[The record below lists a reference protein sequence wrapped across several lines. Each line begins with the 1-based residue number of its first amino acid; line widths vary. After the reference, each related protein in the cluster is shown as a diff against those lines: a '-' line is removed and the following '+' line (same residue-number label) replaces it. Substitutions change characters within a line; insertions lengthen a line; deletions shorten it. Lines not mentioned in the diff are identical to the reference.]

1 MAEAS
6 KKRKVPMRVTA
17 KVKVSRKEYT
27 YEALS
32 PGEKAYVA
40 TTLAFLDMESTP
52 ARRDALA
59 ALMFKGAWRE
69 AIDTLKAEI
78 DSGGVEVRGT

>member
-1 MAEAS
+1 MAD
-6 KKRKVPMRVTA
+6 KKVPLKLDVKVT
-17 KVKVSRKEYT
+17 VSRKEYT

-32 PGEKAYVA
+32 PSEKAYVA

-52 ARRDALA
+52 GRRDSLARLMFNGSWRDAL
-59 ALMFKGAWRE
+59 G
-69 AIDTLKAEI
+69 TLKAEI